1 MAQDPWD
8 NVPVVPLPRQRQA
21 ATVNGQRYGVV
32 SSAYTNETPE
42 ELAAQGYTL
51 DPATG
56 TYARTVGQVEAPQA
70 RSPWDSVPV
79 AEELTPSQVAAQAEA
94 ERRILQ
100 SGGNFNS
107 GGGALY
113 QGLLAGGADEIAGR
127 LAQVG
132 QMGKNLIRQ
141 SQGQPIEIN
150 SSDLNDAVVNTYRNE
165 SARFGREHP
174 IANIASQG
182 AGGLLTGG
190 LGAGVAGIRAAG
202 AVGAAYGAT
211 GGFNSAEGG
220 FAERLPG
227 AAVGGVVG
235 GVLGAGVQ
243 AAGQALAPAVSSV
256 GSRLAGIA
264 NPGGAARAQ
273 TRRYGASVGAADRL
287 SRVIGPEQIAERN
300 RLQALGLNP
309 SVLDTL
315 DNTGERMIRS
325 AAGPA
330 GPAAD
335 LAIRNARTRTVD
347 LKPEIMGVT
356 RNLSGDPRTA
366 TQVGEAL
373 DETRLLLAERDYR
386 PAYETPVAVT
396 DDLMSALGD
405 SPGRAALQRARQA
418 AVARRNTQQ
427 VEEIDRLIN
436 APEVGPLQPV
446 SAGTLDRTRIAMSN
460 RAESLGRNATGARDV
475 AGGLR
480 SRAGDID
487 AALSNVPELAP
498 ARSTYADLSAAIEQ
512 IDNAPAIFNTDPSDF
527 ARQVQAMTP
536 TQREAAVIGLRQEIL
551 DTLGGQRAA
560 GTGSLQNL
568 SESNYAR
575 QNLETLLGAQEAQ
588 AFIGRIEAGVQ
599 QAQRANRVSPNTNSQ
614 TFGRSLDEETFT
626 AANMVGAAVDAGQ
639 AATGNLVAL
648 GRTIDRIR
656 SRATLS
662 PQEREAIVQL
672 GLGSADDLERI
683 VQVAEAARRAGRRSR
698 EVTAYLTRTRNTL
711 GAQSPVT
718 QQLERLLLPPRVSAE
733 EERE

>member
-1 MAQDPWD
+1 MARR
-8 NVPVVPLPRQRQA
+8 RQQEEILSDEAFMA
-21 ATVNGQRYGVV
+21 AM
-32 SSAYTNETPE
+32 
-42 ELAAQGYTL
+42 AAEQKAPTRFQQTE
-51 DPATG
+51 D
-56 TYARTVGQVEAPQA
+56 PQA
-70 RSPWDSVPV
+70 VLARYREANPQDTGARVVQQGEPGYPGSDSRYDERSRAYVALSDSQ
-79 AEELTPSQVAAQAEA
+79 LLAQQEA
-94 ERRILQ
+94 ERRILG
-100 SGGNFNS
+100 SGGNLNS
-107 GGGALY
+107 GGGALF
-113 QGLLAGGADEIAGR
+113 QGLFATGADELSGRIAQG
-127 LAQVG
+127 G
-132 QMGKNLIRQ
+132 QMASNLARQ
-141 SQGQPIEIN
+141 LQGLPIEIN
-150 SSDLNDAVVNTYRNE
+150 SQDLNDAMVSTYRGE
-165 SARFGREHP
+165 SQRFGKAQP
-174 IANIASQG
+174 VGNFAAQG
-182 AGGLLTGG
+182 AGALLTGG
-190 LGAGVAGIRAAG
+190 LGAGMAGIRAAG

-211 GGFNSAEGG
+211 GGFNSSEGG

-243 AAGQALAPAVSSV
+243 AAGQVIAPAVSSI

-273 TRRYGASVGAADRL
+273 TRRFGSAVGAADRL
-287 SRVIGPEQIAERN
+287 SRVIGPDQLAERT

-315 DNTGERMIRS
+315 DTTGERMIRS

-330 GPAAD
+330 GPGAD
-335 LAIRNARTRTVD
+335 LAIRNARTRTTD
-347 LKPEIMGVT
+347 LKPDIMGVT

-366 TQVGEAL
+366 TQVREGL
-373 DETRLLLAERDYR
+373 DATRSTLAERDYR
-386 PAYETPVAVT
+386 PAYETQVPVT

-405 SPGRAALQRARQA
+405 APGRAALQRARQA

-427 VEEIDRLIN
+427 VEEIDRLLN
-436 APEVGPLQPV
+436 APEVGPVQPV
-446 SAGTLDRTRIAMSN
+446 TAGTLDRTRIAMSN
-460 RAESLGRNATGARDV
+460 RAESLSRNATGARDV

-480 SRAGDID
+480 GRAGDID
-487 AALSNVPELAP
+487 TALANVPELGP
-498 ARSTYADLSAAIEQ
+498 ARATYADLSGAMEQ
-512 IDNAPAIFNTDPSDF
+512 IDNASGIFNTDPADF

-568 SESNYAR
+568 AESNYAR
-575 QNLETLLGAQEAQ
+575 QNLETLLGPQEAQ

-614 TFGRSLDEETFT
+614 TFGRTLDDETYS

-639 AATGNLVAL
+639 AATGNLVAI
-648 GRTIDRIR
+648 GRTIDRLR

-683 VQVAEAARRAGRRSR
+683 VQVAEAARISGRRSR

-718 QQLERLLLPPRVSAE
+718 LQLERLLLPTRVSAE
-733 EERE
+733 EEQQ